1 MFSQLKS
8 QTPIVAVS
16 PIKMM
21 RYLISDN
28 HAIDVSSEDFNSDDI
43 NDLKD
48 QAFSTLKGK
57 MIFNIKKVVDQDFL
71 DVKINR
77 FSLRDA
83 DKGIYIHEMGA
94 LTGQLKQDT
103 NALVLS
109 GDAFVNLNGVKY
121 ICRTAVKVEHSH
133 GPFYEVEYCFQTD
146 DKSKVIYG
154 FTLLRKEVYDSPY
167 AGAFAAVA

>member
-1 MFSQLKS
+1 MFSQLRS
-8 QTPIVAVS
+8 QTPIIAVS

-28 HAIDVSSEDFNSDDI
+28 HTIDVYSEDFNSDDI

-57 MIFNIKKVVDQDFL
+57 MIFNVNKVVDRDFL
-71 DVKINR
+71 DIKINR

-83 DKGIYIHEMGA
+83 DNGIYIHEMGA
-94 LTGQLKQDT
+94 LTGQLKEDT
-103 NALVLS
+103 NSLVLS
-109 GDAFVNLNGVKY
+109 GDAFVNINGAKY
-121 ICRTAVKVEHSH
+121 ICRTAVKIEHSH
-133 GPFYEVEYCFQTD
+133 GSFYEVEYCFQTD

-154 FTLLRKEVYDSPY
+154 ITLLRKEFYDSPY
-167 AGAFAAVA
+167 ASAFAAVA